1 MVNPSHTV
9 GWLSRKAVLLGRGVL
24 HQKGSVPTEWRERG
38 CWLGK
43 KDDRY
48 ACNACWDCI
57 TSPSCLPFS
66 PLLSFPG
73 PRTMF
78 WLLPAHMIKL
88 VLLVRLEH
96 ILPLVCSLAS
106 PAHPLLYLQS
116 LAKVEL
122 AVQLSPAL
130 LHRVFA
136 LAFLTWP
143 PLCTAYSLSRP
154 SILSSETRGV
164 AQLVE
169 HLPSK
174 HRALGL
180 SLNSE

>member
-1 MVNPSHTV
+1 MIILVNHNSQ
-9 GWLSRKAVLLGRGVL
+9 GRGYCDW
-24 HQKGSVPTEWRERG
+24 PTPAIRWDG
-38 CWLGK
+38 YLGK
-43 KDDRY
+43 QSCLADG
-48 ACNACWDCI
+48 CCWDCI
-57 TSPSCLPFS
+57 ISPSWLPSS

-73 PRTMF
+73 PGTMF

-88 VLLVRLEH
+88 VLLLRLEH

-116 LAKVEL
+116 LANVEL

-130 LHRVFA
+130 LHQVFT

-154 SILSSETRGV
+154 SILSSGTGGV
-164 AQLVE
+164 AQLLD

-180 SLNSE
+180 SLNNE